1 MDTYLSV
8 SVFCLALTPLLAIAP
23 IQNTAHRHTANSSG
37 PLLPGYAVPQW
48 SAYRLPAFAIAIQHK
63 SLPLFVSMHSWAL
76 YAFMGLVCSVEK
88 SKAASSGSGSDLCAW
103 SWGRSTP
110 LGWATHCFR
119 GPHMLAAQA
128 GCSRMLARPAA
139 CLAAPATLTVSEV
152 LQPRRAPQSMGQPI
166 KKPEACRT

>member
-1 MDTYLSV
+1 MSGELLASASSYYVALRRRGCGRASRVHLRSLWTPTCLSP
-8 SVFCLALTPLLAIAP
+8 VFCLALTPLLAIAP

-110 LGWATHCFR
+110 LG
-119 GPHMLAAQA
+119 
-128 GCSRMLARPAA
+128 
-139 CLAAPATLTVSEV
+139 
-152 LQPRRAPQSMGQPI
+152 
-166 KKPEACRT
+166 